1 MAKATEH
8 TAAELP
14 SHALDEVPATLGGL
28 ADAMLTLRSREE
40 MLRFL
45 RDLCTAPELA
55 AFAHRWE
62 IVNLLEQRV
71 PYLEISQRVG
81 TSTTTVTRVA
91 QWLRN
96 GTGGYRVALDRLAK
110 KRT

>member
-1 MAKATEH
+1 MAKKRIAP
-8 TAAELP
+8 APELP

-28 ADAMLTLRSREE
+28 ADAMLALENRGEL
-40 MLRFL
+40 LRFL
-45 RDLCTAPELA
+45 RDLCTAPELE

-71 PYLEISQRVG
+71 PYLEISNRVG

-96 GTGGYRVALDRLAK
+96 GTGGYRLALDRLAK
-110 KRT
+110 KRS

>member
-45 RDLCTAPELA
+45 RDLCTAPELE

-62 IVNLLEQRV
+62 IVNLLEQKV
-71 PYLEISQRVG
+71 PYLEISHRVG

>member
-1 MAKATEH
+1 MASKKRTAPAT
-8 TAAELP
+8 ELP

-40 MLRFL
+40 LLRFL
-45 RDLCTAPELA
+45 RDLCTAPELEA
-55 AFAHRWE
+55 LAHRWE

-71 PYLEISQRVG
+71 PYLEISSRVG

-96 GTGGYRVALDRLAK
+96 GTGGYRLALDRQAK
-110 KRT
+110 KR

>member
-1 MAKATEH
+1 MARQRRTPAP
-8 TAAELP
+8 ELP

-28 ADAMLTLRSREE
+28 ADAILTLRSREE
-40 MLRFL
+40 VLRFL
-45 RDLCTAPELA
+45 RDLCTAPELE

-62 IVNLLEQRV
+62 IANLLEQRV
-71 PYLEISQRVG
+71 PYLEISNRVG

-96 GTGGYRVALDRLAK
+96 GTGGYRLALDRLAK
-110 KRT
+110 KR